1 MEKSKIFLFSNKGS
15 HRGNVKPVED
25 DKFLQHD
32 SDVAEELSN
41 FFKEAVS
48 SLDIN
53 ENSYISNSNSRSI
66 SDPTEKAISKYKFY
80 PSILLI
86 NDKIINS
93 FQPISKFRSSH
104 RRCYLKKVFLKIFA
118 KFTRKHRW
126 QSLFFDE
133 VAGGSCNFIKK
144 ETLSQ
149 VVSCEFCKIFKN
161 NFLIERLRTTASPN

>member
-32 SDVAEELSN
+32 REVAEELSN

-48 SLDIN
+48 TLDIN

-104 RRCYLKKVFLKIFA
+104 RRCYLKKVFLKILQNSQENACGRVSFLMKLQEAPATLLKKRLWHRWFLVNFA
-118 KFTRKHRW
+118 KF
-126 QSLFFDE
+126 
-133 VAGGSCNFIKK
+133 
-144 ETLSQ
+144 
-149 VVSCEFCKIFKN
+149 
-161 NFLIERLRTTASPN
+161 LRTAFL